1 MRPDSPARVLGHG
14 AAPNQ
19 GLEGGVA
26 GLARDLVRAFKVALR
41 TIRFHDAGNEA
52 AVTAL
57 DAFAAQANDL
67 FRLNGVH
74 ALNVMGEYLFWNDV
88 RLKPDISSLA
98 LFDSVCRELAGRG
111 VGSLTFHG
119 VVERRDVQRLLSVL
133 TSVPVCHPDSDE
145 QPSPEAWRFL
155 NERLGQ
161 LAPVFEL
168 GPPKTWESDLARE
181 QIDSKEKAKRAFF
194 RAVAVT
200 RALMSGAR
208 VGHDLDLRR
217 AKRVVQTMVDM
228 ILEEEFSL
236 IGLTTI
242 RQYDSYTFFHCVNVC
257 VLSIALG
264 KRLGLERQQLSELG
278 VAALFHDIG
287 KTEVSTEVLRKPG
300 KFTPEEWAI
309 MKMHPALGV
318 RVLLRLKGLSDLAV
332 KAIVVAFEHH
342 LGLEGRGYP
351 ELEHPRDLHLFSRIV
366 AITDAFDA
374 MTTRRVYVAA
384 PFGRDQALAEQLRY
398 AGRSFDGTILKEFIN
413 LIGVYPV
420 GSLVRLTDGRVGVV
434 MATAPEPGD
443 PTRPRVR
450 LVRDEMGEAV
460 VGPDLDLT
468 HDVGAPAIAEVLDP
482 EKAGIDPSPCFV

>member
-1 MRPDSPARVLGHG
+1 
-14 AAPNQ
+14 
-19 GLEGGVA
+19 
-26 GLARDLVRAFKVALR
+26 
-41 TIRFHDAGNEA
+41 
-52 AVTAL
+52 
-57 DAFAAQANDL
+57 
-67 FRLNGVH
+67 
-74 ALNVMGEYLFWNDV
+74 
-88 RLKPDISSLA
+88 
-98 LFDSVCRELAGRG
+98 
-111 VGSLTFHG
+111 
-119 VVERRDVQRLLSVL
+119 
-133 TSVPVCHPDSDE
+133 
-145 QPSPEAWRFL
+145 
-155 NERLGQ
+155 
-161 LAPVFEL
+161 
-168 GPPKTWESDLARE
+168 
-181 QIDSKEKAKRAFF
+181 
-194 RAVAVT
+194 
-200 RALMSGAR
+200 
-208 VGHDLDLRR
+208 
-217 AKRVVQTMVDM
+217 
-228 ILEEEFSL
+228 
-236 IGLTTI
+236 
-242 RQYDSYTFFHCVNVC
+242 
-257 VLSIALG
+257 
-264 KRLGLERQQLSELG
+264 
-278 VAALFHDIG
+278 
-287 KTEVSTEVLRKPG
+287 
-300 KFTPEEWAI
+300 

-351 ELEHPRDLHLFSRIV
+351 DLEHPRDLHLFSRIV

-468 HDVGAPAIAEVLDP
+468 HDAGAPAIAEVLDP